1 MSWWNN
7 TLLSAGTGWNF
18 RSVCLLLGHIQPVAI
33 ENAACRAALCCGEI
47 ALPLAPGLGLVP
59 FYLYKSS
66 RLHKHQQTIVSSLTV
81 AVVDVSC
88 CRLLIGQSGK
98 DPRTEHSTRIHQSL
112 AEMVRTLSK
121 GAEIRK
127 HKEAET
133 FCRHS
138 ASKIRPASS
147 HPLVKLS
154 SNLPEKSKKKKK
166 IFQTIAAI
174 SASPKRLSPTN
185 TDMQPHF
192 LLKRRKKKAC
202 CYPGALQRDIAANKQ
217 SYSQPPVSSSRTHL
231 ILCLTTERQPE
242 KWEEY
247 GPADSIKELL
257 GRNLNKVL
265 K

>member
-33 ENAACRAALCCGEI
+33 ENAACRAALCCEEI

-81 AVVDVSC
+81 AC

-133 FCRHS
+133 FCHQS
-138 ASKIRPASS
+138 ASKICPASS

-154 SNLPEKSKKKKK
+154 SNLPEKSKE

-174 SASPKRLSPTN
+174 SASPKRLSLSPTN

-192 LLKRRKKKAC
+192 LLKRRKEKSAAI
-202 CYPGALQRDIAANKQ
+202 PG
-217 SYSQPPVSSSRTHL
+217 
-231 ILCLTTERQPE
+231 LC
-242 KWEEY
+242 
-247 GPADSIKELL
+247 KEI
-257 GRNLNKVL
+257 
-265 K
+265 

>member
-33 ENAACRAALCCGEI
+33 ENAACRAALCCEEI

-66 RLHKHQQTIVSSLTV
+66 RLHKHQQTIVSSLTA

-98 DPRTEHSTRIHQSL
+98 DPRSEHSTRIHKSL
-112 AEMVRTLSK
+112 AEMVSTLSK
-121 GAEIRK
+121 GAEIGK

-133 FCRHS
+133 FCHQS
-138 ASKIRPASS
+138 ASKICPASS
-147 HPLVKLS
+147 HPLVKLPL
-154 SNLPEKSKKKKK
+154 NLPEKLKD

-174 SASPKRLSPTN
+174 SASSKRLSPTN

-192 LLKRRKKKAC
+192 LLKREKKKF
-202 CYPGALQRDIAANKQ
+202 AA
-217 SYSQPPVSSSRTHL
+217 
-231 ILCLTTERQPE
+231 ILGLC
-242 KWEEY
+242 
-247 GPADSIKELL
+247 KEI
-257 GRNLNKVL
+257 
-265 K
+265 

>member
-33 ENAACRAALCCGEI
+33 ENAACRAALCCEEI
-47 ALPLAPGLGLVP
+47 AHPLAPGLGLVP

-98 DPRTEHSTRIHQSL
+98 DPRTEHSTRIHKSR
-112 AEMVRTLSK
+112 AEMVWTLSK
-121 GAEIRK
+121 GAEIRRQ
-127 HKEAET
+127 KEAET
-133 FCRHS
+133 FCHQS
-138 ASKIRPASS
+138 ASKICPASS

-154 SNLPEKSKKKKK
+154 SNLPEKSKE

-192 LLKRRKKKAC
+192 WLKRKKKSLLLSWGSAKR
-202 CYPGALQRDIAANKQ
+202 YSSEQTELQSA
-217 SYSQPPVSSSRTHL
+217 SSQLLSNTPDSVFNYRETARKMRRIWPSRFHYWVV
-231 ILCLTTERQPE
+231 R
-242 KWEEY
+242 KK
-247 GPADSIKELL
+247 SK
-257 GRNLNKVL
+257 
-265 K
+265 

>member
-7 TLLSAGTGWNF
+7 TLLSAGTGWNV

-192 LLKRRKKKAC
+192 LLKRRKKKSLLLSWGSAKR
-202 CYPGALQRDIAANKQ
+202 YSSEQTELQSA
-217 SYSQPPVSSSRTHL
+217 SSQLLSNTPDSVFNYRETARKMRRIWPSRFH
-231 ILCLTTERQPE
+231 
-242 KWEEY
+242 
-247 GPADSIKELL
+247 
-257 GRNLNKVL
+257 
-265 K
+265 